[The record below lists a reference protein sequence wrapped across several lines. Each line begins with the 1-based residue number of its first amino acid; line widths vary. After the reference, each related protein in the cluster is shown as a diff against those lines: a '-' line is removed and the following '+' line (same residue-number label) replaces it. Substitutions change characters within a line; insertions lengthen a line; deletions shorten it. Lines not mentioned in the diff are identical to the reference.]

1 MSVLTIIWIILLIYA
16 MSRNNNLLI
25 FLTMLS
31 SLLQSATFMKVGGSE
46 VSYFMITTLMLFV
59 KVVLNGRRVKIR
71 KWGKI
76 FLVFFVWAVFV
87 GLLAPLIFPDVEALY
102 LLDGNFLKE
111 PIYRIGFPFM
121 KYVNVLVMIV
131 ATICII
137 NITVDKST
145 IIKAFILVNVI
156 VCTIAL
162 VHFFSIIFNL
172 SGVFNLLAD
181 SIYNSRSA
189 EMYGSFSSTYYSFT
203 TSNRPRAIGT
213 FLEASYFGAYLS
225 STIWA
230 EVYFVTQND
239 YMKSRKKWFM
249 ILIAINIVM
258 LVLNMSSTG
267 LATFALGGILFF
279 IFIFGRKKLSMISC
293 GVVALV
299 VLLLNIDWITHLE
312 LYNDI
317 YTMLFQKIGTNSEV
331 VRTRWTTEAWRVI
344 NETLG
349 FGVGIQRTRAGNLIV
364 NLIVQTGFLGA
375 FIFVFYYL
383 NLVIKNF
390 KNRINPI
397 CGVSFMYSIVL
408 LVAQMVSCPHIDF
421 APFIFGLLMLSIG
434 YESAKQNESD
444 KIRKGN
450 FKHGKSMRS
459 NSHFQQKG
467 IFMSAIKCFR

>member
-1 MSVLTIIWIILLIYA
+1 MSVLTLIWIILLIYA
-16 MSRNNNLLI
+16 VSRSNNLLI

-31 SLLQSATFMKVGGSE
+31 SLLQSAAFMKVGGSE
-46 VSYFMITTLMLFV
+46 VSYFMITTLMLV
-59 KVVLNGRRVKIR
+59 IKVVLNGGRVKIR

-76 FLVFFVWAVFV
+76 FLLFFVWAVFV

-111 PIYRIGFPFM
+111 PISRIGFPFM

-131 ATICII
+131 ASICII

-145 IIKAFILVNVI
+145 IIKAFIWVNVI
-156 VCTIAL
+156 VCSIAL

-203 TSNRPRAIGT
+203 ISNRPRAIGT
-213 FLEASYFGAYLS
+213 FLEASYFGAYLA

-239 YMKSRKKWFM
+239 YKTNRKKLM
-249 ILIAINIVM
+249 ILIAINIAV

-267 LATFALGGILFF
+267 LGTFALGGVLFF
-279 IFIFGRKKLSMISC
+279 VFISGRKKLSMILF
-293 GVVALV
+293 GGVALV
-299 VLLLNIDWITHLE
+299 VLLLNIDWIAHLE
-312 LYNDI
+312 VYNDI
-317 YTMLFQKIGTNSEV
+317 YTMIFQKIGTNSEV

-390 KNRINPI
+390 KNKINPI

-434 YESAKQNESD
+434 YESA
-444 KIRKGN
+444 
-450 FKHGKSMRS
+450 
-459 NSHFQQKG
+459 
-467 IFMSAIKCFR
+467 

>member
-1 MSVLTIIWIILLIYA
+1 MSILTIIWVILLIYA
-16 MSRNNNLLI
+16 MSKNNNLLI

-46 VSYFMITTLMLFV
+46 VSYFMITTLMLCI
-59 KVVLNGRRVKIR
+59 KVILNGGRIRIR

-76 FLVFFVWAVFV
+76 FLIFFVWAVFV
-87 GLLAPLIFPDVEALY
+87 GLLAPLIFPNVEALY

-111 PIYRIGFPFM
+111 PISRIGFPFM

-137 NITVDKST
+137 NIAVEKTT
-145 IIKAFILVNVI
+145 IIKSFIGVNVI

-162 VHFFSIIFNL
+162 LHFFSITFNL

-230 EVYFVTQND
+230 EIYFVTQNE
-239 YMKSRKKWFM
+239 YKKNRKKWYL

-267 LATFALGGILFF
+267 LATFALGGVLFF
-279 IFIFGRKKLSMISC
+279 VFISGRKKLSMISF

-299 VLLLNIDWITHLE
+299 VLLLNMDWITHLE

-317 YTMLFQKIGTNSEV
+317 YTMIFQKIGTNSEV

-344 NETLG
+344 KETLG

-364 NLIVQTGFLGA
+364 NLIVQTGFLGGI
-375 FIFVFYYL
+375 IFVFYYL
-383 NLVIKNF
+383 NLVMKNF
-390 KNRINPI
+390 KNKINPI
-397 CGVSFMYSIVL
+397 CGVSFMYSVVL

-421 APFIFGLLMLSIG
+421 APFIFGLLMLSVG
-434 YESAKQNESD
+434 YESAKQDECNRIMEGEL
-444 KIRKGN
+444 KKW
-450 FKHGKSMRS
+450 KKY
-459 NSHFQQKG
+459 
-467 IFMSAIKCFR
+467 A

>member
-1 MSVLTIIWIILLIYA
+1 MSILTIIWVILLIYA
-16 MSRNNNLLI
+16 MSKNNNLLI

-46 VSYFMITTLMLFV
+46 VSYFMITTLMLCI
-59 KVVLNGRRVKIR
+59 KVILNGGRIKIR

-76 FLVFFVWAVFV
+76 FLIFFVWAVFV
-87 GLLAPLIFPDVEALY
+87 GLLAPLVFPDVEALY

-111 PIYRIGFPFM
+111 PISRIGFPFM

-137 NITVDKST
+137 NIAVDKTT
-145 IIKAFILVNVI
+145 IIKSFIGVNVI

-162 VHFFSIIFNL
+162 LHFFSITFNL

-230 EVYFVTQND
+230 EVYFVTQNE
-239 YMKSRKKWFM
+239 YKKSRKKWYL

-267 LATFALGGILFF
+267 LATFALGGVLFF
-279 IFIFGRKKLSMISC
+279 VFISGRKKLSMISF

-299 VLLLNIDWITHLE
+299 VLLLNMDWITHLE

-317 YTMLFQKIGTNSEV
+317 YTMIFQKIGTNSEV

-344 NETLG
+344 RETLG

-375 FIFVFYYL
+375 IIFVFYYL
-383 NLVIKNF
+383 NLVMKNF
-390 KNRINPI
+390 KNKKNPI

-421 APFIFGLLMLSIG
+421 APFIFGLLMLSVG
-434 YESAKQNESD
+434 YESAKQDECNRIMEGEL
-444 KIRKGN
+444 KTWK
-450 FKHGKSMRS
+450 KY
-459 NSHFQQKG
+459 
-467 IFMSAIKCFR
+467 A

>member
-1 MSVLTIIWIILLIYA
+1 MSILTIIWVILLIYA
-16 MSRNNNLLI
+16 MSKNNNLLI

-46 VSYFMITTLMLFV
+46 VSYFMITTLMLCI
-59 KVVLNGRRVKIR
+59 KVILNGGRIRIR

-76 FLVFFVWAVFV
+76 FLIFFVWAVFV
-87 GLLAPLIFPDVEALY
+87 GLLAPLIFPNVEALY

-111 PIYRIGFPFM
+111 PISRIGFPFM

-137 NITVDKST
+137 NIAVEKTT
-145 IIKAFILVNVI
+145 IIKSFIGVNVI

-162 VHFFSIIFNL
+162 LHFFSITFNL

-230 EVYFVTQND
+230 EIYFVTQNE
-239 YMKSRKKWFM
+239 YKKNRKKWYL

-267 LATFALGGILFF
+267 LATFALGGVLFF
-279 IFIFGRKKLSMISC
+279 VFISGRKKISMISF

-299 VLLLNIDWITHLE
+299 VLLLNMDWITHLE

-317 YTMLFQKIGTNSEV
+317 YTMIFQKIGTNSEV

-344 NETLG
+344 KETLG

-364 NLIVQTGFLGA
+364 NLIVQTGFLGGI
-375 FIFVFYYL
+375 IFVFYYL
-383 NLVIKNF
+383 NLVMKNF
-390 KNRINPI
+390 KNKINPI
-397 CGVSFMYSIVL
+397 CGVSFMYSVVL

-421 APFIFGLLMLSIG
+421 APFIFGLLMLSVG
-434 YESAKQNESD
+434 YESAKQDECNRIMEGEL
-444 KIRKGN
+444 KKW
-450 FKHGKSMRS
+450 KKY
-459 NSHFQQKG
+459 
-467 IFMSAIKCFR
+467 A